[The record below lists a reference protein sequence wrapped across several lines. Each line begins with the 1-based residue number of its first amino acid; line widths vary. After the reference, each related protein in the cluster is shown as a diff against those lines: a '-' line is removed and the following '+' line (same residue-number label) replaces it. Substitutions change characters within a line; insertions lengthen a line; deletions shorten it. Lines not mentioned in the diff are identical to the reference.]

1 MGKGFISQYSKSP
14 RLLAKEKPIW
24 KSFVMRL
31 DVRAESIKACFK
43 GERELGPG
51 SGKQPPTR
59 ALVPFAA
66 ARTFLQGFPWLHRG
80 VLAIPQGGEQ
90 TASGKGRGLG
100 SVVVS
105 TSHMSHSP
113 CSA

>member
-1 MGKGFISQYSKSP
+1 MGKGFFSQYSKSP

-80 VLAIPQGGEQ
+80 VLGFPGCIVVFSPSPREGSRQRV
-90 TASGKGRGLG
+90 GRVEGLG
-100 SVVVS
+100 VWW
-105 TSHMSHSP
+105 
-113 CSA
+113 